1 MNADRAYELLREQI
15 ISLEIEPGVPIQET
29 ALARRVGMPPGSVS
43 QAVDRLVEEG
53 WLERTNDAVRVTEDT
68 MAAIFRQSFE
78 VRSVLEQLCAR
89 LVVAHATD
97 KELAAL
103 QGMMPEFEDAARRA
117 DSQTWLQLDQRFH
130 EMIYDASHNVFLG
143 DALKQLYALDMRIW
157 YQILNRMTD
166 LPRVVESHRAI
177 VLALTTGDARA
188 AERAVTNHI
197 QESRDLVMPPT

>member
-29 ALARRVGMPPGSVS
+29 TLARRVGMAPGSVS
-43 QAVDRLVEEG
+43 QAVDRLVKEG
-53 WLERTNDAVRVTEDT
+53 WLERTNDTVRVTEDT

-89 LVVAHATD
+89 LAVEHAA
-97 KELAAL
+97 EEQLAAL
-103 QGMMPEFEDAARRA
+103 EAMMPQFEDAARRA

-130 EMIYDASHNVFLG
+130 ETIYGASHNVFLE
-143 DALKQLYALDMRIW
+143 DVLKQLYALDMRIW

-177 VLALTTGDARA
+177 VQALTTGDTRA
-188 AERAVTNHI
+188 AERAVTRHI
-197 QESRDLVMPPT
+197 QESRDLVMPQA

>member
-1 MNADRAYELLREQI
+1 MNADRAYEVLRQQI
-15 ISLEIEPGVPIQET
+15 TSLEIEPGVPIQET

-89 LVVAHATD
+89 LAVEHATEA
-97 KELAAL
+97 ELAAL
-103 QGMMPEFEDAARRA
+103 EAIMPQFEEAARRA
-117 DSQTWLQLDQRFH
+117 DSHTWLQLDQRFH
-130 EMIYDASHNVFLG
+130 ETIYAAPHNVFLE

-157 YQILNRMTD
+157 YQILDRMTD

-177 VLALTTGDARA
+177 VQALTTRDARG
-188 AERAVTNHI
+188 AERAVTRHI
-197 QESRDLVMPPT
+197 QESRDLVMPHA